1 MISAKNMCVFLGR
14 TTQDIKL
21 EKVGKAGDVSKASI
35 CLAIDAG
42 KDKTDFLYMSAF
54 GKTAEF
60 AAKYVKKGQRILVTS
75 HMTGGSYTDKDGK
88 TSHSQS
94 IIVDE
99 ISFAD
104 GGQQGVQSSDKA
116 APAGRTS
123 SAPDFDENG
132 FMRIPET
139 DEDGF
144 PFN

>member
-1 MISAKNMCVFLGR
+1 MANAKNMCIFLGR
-14 TTQDIKL
+14 TTQDVKL
-21 EKVGKAGDVSKASI
+21 EKVGKAGDVSKANL
-35 CLAIDAG
+35 CLAIDMG
-42 KDKTDFLYMSAF
+42 KDKTEFLYMTAF

-60 AAKYVKKGQRILVTS
+60 AEKYVKKGQRILVTS

-104 GGQQGVQSSDKA
+104 GGQQNASSEKA
-116 APAGRTS
+116 AEPANKTS
-123 SAPDFDENG
+123 SAPSVDENG
-132 FMRIPET
+132 FMNIPDT
-139 DEDGF
+139 GEDGF